1 MEKAYLQITINEPLI
16 GINMKLLIIEDDVLI
31 RKTVEMKFRKEGF
44 DVVVAIDGKDG
55 MEKFQTTNPDIVLT
69 DIMLP
74 YLSGLEIVRV
84 IKSMPN
90 RSIPVIVFSTMG
102 QETMVEEAYR
112 LGADEFVKKPF
123 SLAELAIR
131 VKRLTK
137 N

>member
-1 MEKAYLQITINEPLI
+1 MR
-16 GINMKLLIIEDDVLI
+16 LLIVEDDVLI

-44 DVVVAIDGKDG
+44 EVVVAIDGKDG
-55 MEKFQTTNPDIVLT
+55 MEKFETIDPDIVLT

-74 YLSGLEIVRV
+74 YISGLEIVRA
-84 IKSMPN
+84 IKSRPN
-90 RSIPVIVFSTMG
+90 KSIPVIVFSTMG
-102 QETMVEEAYR
+102 QEAMVEEAYR

-137 N
+137 S